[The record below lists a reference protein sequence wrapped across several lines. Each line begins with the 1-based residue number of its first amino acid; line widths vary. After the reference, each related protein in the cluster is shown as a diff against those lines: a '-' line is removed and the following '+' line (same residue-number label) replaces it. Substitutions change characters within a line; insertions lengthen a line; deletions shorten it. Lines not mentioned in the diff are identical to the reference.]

1 MDMIERVNELIANYL
16 EEYSIELVDITYRR
30 EQGGMVLRLIV
41 DKRGGI
47 NLKECEDL
55 NNYLSETL
63 DKEDTINERYLL
75 EVSSPGLDR
84 PIKTDRDFER
94 VMGRELDITTYE
106 PIDGKKTHAGNLAGM
121 DKEQIV
127 IESDG
132 ISTVI
137 PRAKIARAVLKIEF

>member
-1 MDMIERVNELIANYL
+1 MDIIERVKELIANYL

-41 DKRGGI
+41 DKAGGI
-47 NLKECEDL
+47 NLKECEEL

-63 DKEDTINERYLL
+63 DKENTINERYLL

-84 PIKTDRDFER
+84 PIRTDRDFER
-94 VMGRELDITTYE
+94 AMGREIDITTYE
-106 PIDGKKTHAGNLAGM
+106 PIDGRKTHMGRLIGM
-121 DKEQIV
+121 DKEKAV
-127 IESDG
+127 IESNG
-132 ISTVI
+132 TSTVI